1 MQAVYISEMPV
12 VTAEEDSALAYI
24 SLTDAFIA
32 MLSYSFFF
40 SFLGAGSNS
49 NLISCNTNLLNFNF
63 ILRCCLFEK

>member
-32 MLSYSFFF
+32 MLSYSVFFF
-40 SFLGAGSNS
+40 FGG
-49 NLISCNTNLLNFNF
+49 
-63 ILRCCLFEK
+63 RE